1 MYMHWLLL
9 VLNLDLELEGVL
21 LASFLRLETLL
32 LVLLL
37 RLGQLDPDLLVLD
50 LGLDQ
55 PDHWHLRTL
64 LSHGTP
70 LLPSMLFTLL
80 LRVLPLELEEL
91 NLHLDMHLVL
101 LLPRLLPFML
111 VDQLEKRIP
120 LQPLLSTPPPPLIW

>member
-1 MYMHWLLL
+1 M
-9 VLNLDLELEGVL
+9 
-21 LASFLRLETLL
+21 
-32 LVLLL
+32 LLL
-37 RLGQLDPDLLVLD
+37 RLGKLDPDLLVLD

-80 LRVLPLELEEL
+80 LRVLPPYYFKGLEEL

-101 LLPRLLPFML
+101 PIEL
-111 VDQLEKRIP
+111 
-120 LQPLLSTPPPPLIW
+120 